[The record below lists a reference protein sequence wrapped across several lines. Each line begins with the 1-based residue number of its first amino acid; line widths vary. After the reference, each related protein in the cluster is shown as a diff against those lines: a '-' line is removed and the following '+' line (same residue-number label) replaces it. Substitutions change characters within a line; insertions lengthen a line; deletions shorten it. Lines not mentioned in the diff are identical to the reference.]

1 MAWLSTHSQ
10 WLGFAIF
17 LIALIESLAIAG
29 LLVPGVVLMFAAT
42 AMAGGGDLRM
52 WATLAWAFSGAVV
65 GDLLSFALGRVF
77 HQDIRHLSLFRR
89 HPQWIDRGERFFRH
103 YGVLSILIGRF
114 VGPIRPV
121 IPMVA
126 GMFDMPVWRFI
137 AINVVSALAWAPAY
151 VLPGFFAGRAL
162 RWPVPEYFWPQALG
176 LLAALAALGLVVLAL
191 LRLQERWSPFAAG
204 ALTLFSVPL
213 LYFARPWFGIAEYT
227 ATTWLAAYSD
237 VGAPLSTNARALVS
251 PVYPALLYVL
261 IVIPLLL
268 VRQWRQLAYCFL
280 SVVLCITFAWLPGLT
295 YEGMIL
301 STSLT
306 SGMIITVICNREQ
319 SFWHRTAW
327 LLYLAPM
334 CLLLMGA
341 ALLSLATPPLIA
353 INALLL
359 AAAATLLSLWLVD
372 RGAIMGAPRAPLIY
386 LLPLC
391 PVAAFA
397 LLLVSPLVS

>member
-17 LIALIESLAIAG
+17 LIALVESLAIAG

-42 AMAGGGDLRM
+42 AMAGGGDLRV

-77 HQDIRHLSLFRR
+77 HQDIRRLSLFRR

-126 GMFDMPVWRFI
+126 GMFDMPVWRFVLVNI
-137 AINVVSALAWAPAY
+137 VSALAWAPAY
-151 VLPGFFAGRAL
+151 VLPGFYAGRAL
-162 RWPVPEYFWPQALG
+162 RWPVPEYFWAQALG
-176 LLAALAALGLVVLAL
+176 LLAALAALGLVLLTL
-191 LRLQERWSPFAAG
+191 LRIQERWSPFAAG

-213 LYFARPWFGIAEYT
+213 LYFTRPWFGIAEVT
-227 ATTWLAAYSD
+227 ASTWLEGYAAS
-237 VGAPLSTNARALVS
+237 AEPLAFFIGTLIS
-251 PVYPALLYVL
+251 PVYAALLAVL
-261 IVIPLLL
+261 IVLSMLLL
-268 VRQWRQLAYCFL
+268 RQWRQLAYSSL
-280 SVVLCITFAWLPGLT
+280 SIVICITFAWLPGLT

-301 STSLT
+301 SNALALS
-306 SGMIITVICNREQ
+306 MVITVICNREQ

-327 LLYLAPM
+327 MIYLIPL
-334 CLLLMGA
+334 CLLLIGS
-341 ALLSLATPPLIA
+341 ALISLATPPLVA
-353 INALLL
+353 LSALLL
-359 AAAATLLSLWLVD
+359 AVAATLFSLWLVD
-372 RGAIMGAPRAPLIY
+372 RGATMGAPRLPLKY
-386 LLPLC
+386 LLPLV
-391 PVAAFA
+391 PLAAVVLMTA
-397 LLLVSPLVS
+397 TPL